1 MPWNVTFH
9 SSETICLRLI
19 FFFKIENSRKLE
31 LEKFQ
36 NHKFAKIE
44 ARENY
49 QIYSMMIIHV

>member
-1 MPWNVTFH
+1 MKRDI
-9 SSETICLRLI
+9 SQLRDYLFKTD

-49 QIYSMMIIHV
+49 QIYSMMNIHV